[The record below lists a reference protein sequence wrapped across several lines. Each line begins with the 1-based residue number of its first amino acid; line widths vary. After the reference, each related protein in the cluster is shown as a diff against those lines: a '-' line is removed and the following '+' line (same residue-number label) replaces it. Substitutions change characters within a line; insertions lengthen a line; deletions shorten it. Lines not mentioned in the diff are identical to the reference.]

1 MIPEWKNTRRQTHMR
16 SRLSESGSA
25 EALCR
30 SRISV
35 NEILDPA
42 PEQVYI
48 KQPTR
53 LWLLFVLQHSIEPN
67 PPRLSYDPISSPSY
81 DQQNTP
87 IFSTTFIHPYPF
99 TMMMKFT
106 PATLFVLFVTLLST
120 LVSALP
126 ILESRDVFVPPVI
139 TPATGT
145 IWTVGSKQNV
155 TWCVSQNTLL
165 TTNLLIVCCLL

>member
-1 MIPEWKNTRRQTHMR
+1 MIPEWKNTQRQTHTR

-53 LWLLFVLQHSIEPN
+53 LCLLFVLQHSIEPN

-87 IFSTTFIHPYPF
+87 IFSNHLHPPLPIHDDDEIHPRYSLRPLRHPAFYVGFCAPHLGVARCLCSASNF
-99 TMMMKFT
+99 TCHWHNLDRRLQ
-106 PATLFVLFVTLLST
+106 AERH
-120 LVSALP
+120 LVC
-126 ILESRDVFVPPVI
+126 I
-139 TPATGT
+139 TEH
-145 IWTVGSKQNV
+145 S
-155 TWCVSQNTLL
+155 VSD
-165 TTNLLIVCCLL
+165 